1 MKALDLQPHAELRGH
16 ARSYNYTAT
25 LETSTVP
32 VGAGMPAKRPD
43 AEPKPDAVIVGA
55 GSPANRPAQPAQIA
69 LVDQLA
75 DLAIEALIDEADLSP
90 KPGLVDRRSNGAH
103 SDMTLA
109 LMHASALALWPCLR
123 NMAEAAQTAG
133 TISQP
138 LRTTLGQLGREG
150 EAAMLAATNGVNTHR
165 GAIWALGLLVAAKA
179 LGPDADPGTVAAR
192 AGRIA
197 LFDDPAMPQQHSHGL
212 QVRQRYGSSGARE
225 QAQQGF
231 PAIIGH
237 GLPQLQRSRA
247 NGASEAHAR
256 LDALLA
262 IMAVLSDTCVLWRS
276 GPAGL
281 AAVQH
286 GAQAVLAEGGSATL
300 AGRRQLRNLDQ
311 QLLHLNASPGG
322 AADLLA
328 ACLFLDKAG
337 SL

>member
-1 MKALDLQPHAELRGH
+1 MKALDLQPHGH
-16 ARSYNYTAT
+16 YVVT
-25 LETSTVP
+25 
-32 VGAGMPAKRPD
+32 
-43 AEPKPDAVIVGA
+43 VGA
-55 GSPANRPAQPAQIA
+55 GSPAKRPAQATQIQ
-69 LVDQLA
+69 LPDHLA

-103 SDMTLA
+103 PDMSLA

-123 NMAEAAQTAG
+123 NMAAAAQAIG
-133 TISQP
+133 TINQP
-138 LRTTLGQLGREG
+138 LRATLGQLGREG
-150 EAAMLAATNGVNTHR
+150 ETAMLAATQGVNTHR

-179 LGPDADPGTVAAR
+179 LDPDADAGTLAAR

-197 LFDDPAMPQQHSHGL
+197 LFDDPAMPQQHSHG
-212 QVRQRYGSSGARE
+212 QEVRQRYGTSGARE

-231 PAIIGH
+231 PAVIGH
-237 GLPQLQRSRA
+237 GLPQLLRSRA
-247 NGASEAHAR
+247 AGASEPHAR

-281 AAVQH
+281 ATVQQ
-286 GAQAVLAEGGSATL
+286 GARAVLAAGGCASL
-300 AGRRQLRNLDQ
+300 AGRRHLRQLDQ